1 MNVGW
6 RSRPSLTRPSR
17 LFSKISLRLSPSR
30 KLAWQLWSS
39 NCVRSCRTGRWRPW
53 WRPTMRSGV
62 CLSLSPSPL
71 LRRLAMYVGLRR
83 RSNWWPFLARAFA
96 VNPSRQEAR
105 PWRALEI
112 DRSAR
117 PSRSALPDDECEP
130 LAQGTILNE
139 RRVRHINNNTACTA
153 PAVRSRWGNP
163 SNRKVADIYISTPA
177 LRHWEAPRRT
187 TVDARN
193 QPADKRMINR
203 RLKPHRRPCAH
214 FWSGSKPYGSP
225 PGERGVCCPSH

>member
-1 MNVGW
+1 M
-6 RSRPSLTRPSR
+6 
-17 LFSKISLRLSPSR
+17 
-30 KLAWQLWSS
+30 
-39 NCVRSCRTGRWRPW
+39 RT
-53 WRPTMRSGV
+53 SG
-62 CLSLSPSPL
+62 P
-71 LRRLAMYVGLRR
+71 RNY
-83 RSNWWPFLARAFA
+83 
-96 VNPSRQEAR
+96 
-105 PWRALEI
+105 
-112 DRSAR
+112 
-117 PSRSALPDDECEP
+117 
-130 LAQGTILNE
+130 LNE

-225 PGERGVCCPSH
+225 PGREEFVAPAVDNGHKRRFHHVSNSDKVFGTHKRLVRNRTRKPRRRGRRSLRPLPTTSNGQESRRRALRT

>member
-1 MNVGW
+1 M
-6 RSRPSLTRPSR
+6 
-17 LFSKISLRLSPSR
+17 
-30 KLAWQLWSS
+30 
-39 NCVRSCRTGRWRPW
+39 RT
-53 WRPTMRSGV
+53 SG
-62 CLSLSPSPL
+62 P
-71 LRRLAMYVGLRR
+71 RNY
-83 RSNWWPFLARAFA
+83 
-96 VNPSRQEAR
+96 
-105 PWRALEI
+105 
-112 DRSAR
+112 
-117 PSRSALPDDECEP
+117 
-130 LAQGTILNE
+130 LNE

-225 PGERGVCCPSH
+225 PGREEFVAPAVDNGHKRRFQRGSNWDKVFGTHRQPDVLFRAGPLLRQLPHAAAAARG

>member
-1 MNVGW
+1 M
-6 RSRPSLTRPSR
+6 
-17 LFSKISLRLSPSR
+17 
-30 KLAWQLWSS
+30 
-39 NCVRSCRTGRWRPW
+39 RT
-53 WRPTMRSGV
+53 SG
-62 CLSLSPSPL
+62 P
-71 LRRLAMYVGLRR
+71 RNY
-83 RSNWWPFLARAFA
+83 
-96 VNPSRQEAR
+96 
-105 PWRALEI
+105 
-112 DRSAR
+112 
-117 PSRSALPDDECEP
+117 
-130 LAQGTILNE
+130 LNE

-225 PGERGVCCPSH
+225 PGREEFVAPAVDNGHKRDDSITSSTRIGFSVHTATCCQRLATIAAEEADAPSPATQIHF

>member
-1 MNVGW
+1 MG
-6 RSRPSLTRPSR
+6 
-17 LFSKISLRLSPSR
+17 
-30 KLAWQLWSS
+30 
-39 NCVRSCRTGRWRPW
+39 
-53 WRPTMRSGV
+53 
-62 CLSLSPSPL
+62 
-71 LRRLAMYVGLRR
+71 
-83 RSNWWPFLARAFA
+83 
-96 VNPSRQEAR
+96 
-105 PWRALEI
+105 I

-130 LAQGTILNE
+130 LAQGTIRTRGE
-139 RRVRHINNNTACTA
+139 SDTSTTTRRCTA

-163 SNRKVADIYISTPA
+163 SNRKVADIYVSTPA

-225 PGERGVCCPSH
+225 PGREEFVAPAVDNGHKRRFHHVINSDKVFGTHNHRNLANEATLDVVQQYHRLLGQRLADEAALISRRTAILDRLHERE